1 MKYAIALIVA
11 ATMAIAAGTTASGAQ
26 SDRPLGTRSD
36 LSRHTP
42 VLQQYCVGCHNART
56 RTADLALDNID
67 MNDIAAHPEI
77 WEKVVR
83 KLRTGAMP
91 PAGMPRPDTATY
103 ESVASG
109 LEAAL
114 DAAAVSRPQPG
125 AP

>member
-67 MNDIAAHPEI
+67 VNDVAAHPEI
-77 WEKVVR
+77 
-83 KLRTGAMP
+83 
-91 PAGMPRPDTATY
+91 
-103 ESVASG
+103 
-109 LEAAL
+109 
-114 DAAAVSRPQPG
+114 
-125 AP
+125 